1 MSHEKRALLALLAL
15 GLLYWTYPRRSV
27 AAPEAGDPSGA
38 LLAELEAAFS
48 RARAALGE
56 IQGALPS
63 GEVISRE
70 VAEGFENIMNTVAPG
85 AWPPPARAAPY
96 LAAIAQAEDKYSIPP
111 QLLARL
117 LYQES
122 RYRPEI
128 IDGSVRSSAGAI
140 GIAQFMPAT
149 AAEMGVD
156 PLNADSSIDGAARY
170 LRRLYD
176 GTGTWAGALA
186 AYNWGIGNVRRRGLG
201 AAPAETREYVS
212 AILGDV
218 GLA

>member
-1 MSHEKRALLALLAL
+1 MAREKLALFVVLAL
-15 GLLYWTYPRRSV
+15 GGLFWTASRASV
-27 AAPEAGDPSGA
+27 AAPEAGAASDA
-38 LLAELEAAFS
+38 LLDELGAAFA

-56 IQGALPS
+56 IQSALPS
-63 GEVISRE
+63 GEAISRE
-70 VAEGFENIMNTVAPG
+70 VTEGFETIMDTVTPG
-85 AWPPPARAAPY
+85 AWQPPERARPY
-96 LAAIAQAEDKYSIPP
+96 LAAIAQAEGRYSIPP

-149 AAEMGVD
+149 AADMGVD
-156 PLNADSSIDGAARY
+156 PLNPDSAIDGAARY
-170 LRRLYD
+170 LRLLYD

-186 AYNWGIGNVRRRGLG
+186 AYNWGIGNVRRRGLD
-201 AAPAETREYVS
+201 AAPSETREYVS